1 LSAVRAVRL
10 VAALLLGTCAL
21 ATGVHAQPATA
32 QEQRMQRLIMTGI
45 EQRREHK
52 IRASIETLSQ
62 ALTLARASGSF
73 EREVSALSFLALS
86 YRELPD
92 LAKVLETRRQ
102 VLDVVRAHPEVFAA
116 NGRRDEP
123 WALHALA
130 GAYYLQKDLPN
141 ALRFSRAAVE
151 FEVPHV
157 TPADTI
163 GIARFRQFLGQ
174 LLFAGGELRES
185 EQVLR
190 QAVADFETRLG
201 MTRRLNPDGPTN
213 LAELGFELGVLRTL
227 QEVLVAQGRTDEALE
242 VAEQSR
248 ARTLAASQ
256 GKASSAVAPA
266 TLAEMKALARSYRS
280 TLVVYTVAYALDPDL
295 LLEFSGFV
303 DARATALLIWVLRPD
318 GTSGFRRV
326 ALDAAG
332 KSLRELI
339 ADARTSIGASG
350 RGGARGPSP
359 SGAGPAVTTF
369 AALQALDRL
378 LVEPIQPLLPDDA
391 DSRVMLL
398 PQDLLYT
405 VPFAAL
411 QDRSGRFLAARHTLF
426 FNPSVAALR
435 LESQLLQQAARR
447 ARGVLVV
454 GNPAMPSL
462 PAPPGQRAEPLP
474 DLPQALDEANEI
486 AALFGA
492 RALSGPAATKQA
504 VVERMRSARIV
515 HLATHGLMD
524 RDPERAQYFNSLAFA
539 PARGDAGFL
548 QAREIGALQLS
559 AELVV
564 LSACDTADGKPI
576 GDGVLGFSSVFLA
589 AGVPSTLVAQ
599 WSIPD
604 ASTAA
609 LMRSFYA
616 ELLRGTDKALALR
629 RAMLATLKAYPHPAH
644 WAAFV
649 LMGEPTNGEALAG
662 VKGNS
667 AVAQSAAATGVQIPL
682 PADVQRY
689 SESRDAADG
698 TLSAMFGTRLSIAD
712 LLAFYRS
719 AYAADGFREQ
729 TALANV
735 ERSTASIVLVGPQ
748 ARKLVV
754 QIVEFDDASVPAGK
768 TRWVTLRLER
778 AP

>member
-1 LSAVRAVRL
+1 
-10 VAALLLGTCAL
+10 
-21 ATGVHAQPATA
+21 
-32 QEQRMQRLIMTGI
+32 MQRLIATGI

-62 ALTLARASGSF
+62 ALALARASGAV

-92 LAKVLETRRQ
+92 LPKVLETRRR

-151 FEVPHV
+151 LEAPHV

-163 GIARFRQFLGQ
+163 GIGRFRQFLGQ
-174 LLFAGGELRES
+174 LLLASGELRES
-185 EQVLR
+185 EQLLR
-190 QAVADFETRLG
+190 LAVADFETRLDL
-201 MTRRLNPDGPTN
+201 TRRLNPDAPAN
-213 LAELGFELGVLRTL
+213 FAELGFQLGVLRTL

-256 GKASSAVAPA
+256 GRASSAVAPA

-326 ALDAAG
+326 ALEPTG

-350 RGGARGPSP
+350 RGGARSPSP
-359 SGAGPAVTTF
+359 PGAAPAVTTLP
-369 AALQALDRL
+369 ALQALDRL
-378 LVEPIQPLLPDDA
+378 LIEPIQPLLPGDA
-391 DSRVMLL
+391 DARVMLL

-411 QDRSGRFLAARHTLF
+411 QDRSGRFLVARHTVF

-435 LESQLLQQAARR
+435 LESQLLQRAAQR

-462 PAPPGQRAEPLP
+462 PAQPGQRAEPLP

-492 RALSGPAATKQA
+492 RALSGAAATKQA
-504 VVERMRSARIV
+504 VVERMRTARIV

-564 LSACDTADGKPI
+564 LSACDTADGKPT

-609 LMRSFYA
+609 LMRSLYA

-629 RAMLATLKAYPHPAH
+629 RAMLATMKAYPHPAH

-649 LMGEPTNGEALAG
+649 LIGEPTNGEALAS

-667 AVAQSAAATGVQIPL
+667 AIAPGAAATGVQIPL

-698 TLSAMFGTRLSIAD
+698 TLSAMFGTRLSIAE

-719 AYAADGFREQ
+719 AFAASGFKEQ
-729 TALANV
+729 TELAHV
-735 ERSTASIVLVGPQ
+735 ERSTASIVLVGPP

-754 QIVEFDDASVPAGK
+754 QISEFDDASVPAGK